1 VIPEPFDLSGRDAL
15 VTGAASGIGRAT
27 AIRLAGAGARVV
39 CADINESAAQETA
52 AKITA
57 DGGNASA
64 VRLDVT
70 DRANVDEVFAAVP
83 ELAILGNV
91 AGIISN
97 ARVADLSA
105 TELDRIFA
113 VNVKGVL
120 FCAQAALR
128 AMRALGRGSIINVAS
143 AVIDSP
149 GANTAAYAMSKAAVA
164 QLTKAMAAE
173 LGADGIR
180 VNAVAPGLTETSMI
194 SRHYTDAEGN
204 QDDAK
209 RDEYLGRIREKSPLG
224 LIGEPEDIAMAIWFL
239 AADASRFMTG
249 QILRPNGGVAMP
261 W

>member
-1 VIPEPFDLSGRDAL
+1 MIPEPFDLSGRAAL
-15 VTGAASGIGRAT
+15 VTGAGSGIGRAT
-27 AIRLAGAGARVV
+27 AIQLAGAGARVV
-39 CADINESAAQETA
+39 CADIDESAARD
-52 AKITA
+52 TA
-57 DGGNASA
+57 DKIIVDGGSASA

-70 DRANVDEVFAAVP
+70 NQANVDEVFAGVS
-83 ELAILGNV
+83 ELAILCNV

-97 ARVADLSA
+97 AQVADLSV

-143 AVIDSP
+143 AAIDSP

-173 LGADGIR
+173 LGPDGIR
-180 VNAVAPGLTETSMI
+180 VNAVAPGLTETTMV
-194 SRHYTDAEGN
+194 SRHYIDAEGN
-204 QDDAK
+204 QDDVK
-209 RDEYLGRIREKSPLG
+209 RDEYLDPIRAKSPLG
-224 LIGEPEDIAMAIWFL
+224 LVGEPEDIAIAIWFL